1 MSRILVLAAFVCLL
15 VAAGMTRAQ
24 EADTRR
30 PLDEI
35 VVTAQKRMQLL
46 QSTPAAVTAI
56 ERETFTVRGITTLA
70 DVQNL
75 VPSVRLQKES
85 ASTEIYIRGVGSTL
99 DLPMIEP
106 PNAYNING
114 VYVPREV
121 TSASLIDVERM
132 EFTI

>member
-1 MSRILVLAAFVCLL
+1 MQGVRLAATRF
-15 VAAGMTRAQ
+15 AATAVFCIALAPADALSQ
-24 EADTRR
+24 EADARR

-35 VVTAQKRMQLL
+35 VVTAQKRSQLL
-46 QSTPAAVTAI
+46 QETPAAITAI

-99 DLPMIEP
+99 DVPMIEP

-114 VYVPREV
+114 V
-121 TSASLIDVERM
+121 
-132 EFTI
+132 